1 MCPYPYIKCAGRVM
15 KKISY
20 KFHQGALSIIMFVV
34 IFAGITLTPTFS
46 SFNPF
51 PSLSSLAKDDRKPF
65 QSLNI
70 VLYNKTG
77 SFFLE
82 FS

>member
-1 MCPYPYIKCAGRVM
+1 
-15 KKISY
+15 
-20 KFHQGALSIIMFVV
+20 MFVV
-34 IFAGITLTPTFS
+34 IFSGITLTPTFS

-51 PSLSSLAKDDRKPF
+51 PFLSSVAKDDRKPF

-77 SFFLE
+77 HYFWNSVDSKTFVSFLKRKH
-82 FS
+82 S